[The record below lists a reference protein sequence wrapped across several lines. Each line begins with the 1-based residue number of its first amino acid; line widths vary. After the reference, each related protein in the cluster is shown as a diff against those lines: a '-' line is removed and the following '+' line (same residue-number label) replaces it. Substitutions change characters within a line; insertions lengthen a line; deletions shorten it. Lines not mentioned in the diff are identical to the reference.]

1 MNTTLVIMAA
11 GIGSRFGGLKQA
23 TAITDDGKGI
33 LDFSVLDA
41 KKAGFDK
48 AVIILREDIL
58 SEFDERIGKRLK
70 NIIDTTYVIQDTSS
84 LPEGRKKPFGTGH
97 AILACKDVV
106 KTPFC
111 IINAD
116 DYYGPGSFASVYEY
130 LSENRDDD
138 KYSFCM
144 AGYQLKN
151 TVTEN
156 GHVSRGVC
164 ETDDKGFLR
173 KVTERTKIMKD
184 SGTIA
189 YTEDDG
195 STWVTLDPDTVVSM
209 NFWGFSAA
217 MMDEMKQEFPH
228 ELEKILETNPL
239 KGEYYLPFAADRLV
253 QEGKARVKVITSPD
267 KWYGVTYKEDKEDV
281 QNALQAMKDK
291 GMYPE
296 KLWK

>member
-70 NIIDTTYVIQDTSS
+70 KIIDTTYVIQDTSS

-116 DYYGPGSFASVYEY
+116 DYYGCNAFTAIEKHLEQAKKGEYAILVYELGNT
-130 LSENRDDD
+130 LS
-138 KYSFCM
+138 
-144 AGYQLKN
+144 KN
-151 TVTEN
+151 GTVT
-156 GHVSRGVC
+156 RGVC
-164 ETDDKGFLR
+164 SLNETDYLQGIEE
-173 KVTERTKIMKD
+173 VSKIPYDRRCIYQGKEQILPEK
-184 SGTIA
+184 T
-189 YTEDDG
+189 
-195 STWVTLDPDTVVSM
+195 PVSM
-209 NFWGFSAA
+209 NLWGLTTDIF
-217 MMDEMKQEFPH
+217 DI
-228 ELEKILETNPL
+228 LEKEFEVFL
-239 KGEYYLPFAADRLV
+239 KTADLNKDEFLIPTIIGESLIKYNTSCKAFFNKDR
-253 QEGKARVKVITSPD
+253 
-267 KWYGVTYKEDKEDV
+267 WYGITYKEDLDEVK
-281 QNALQAMKDK
+281 QAMKK
-291 GMYPE
+291 ILEEGKYPE
-296 KLWK
+296 YN

>member
-70 NIIDTTYVIQDTSS
+70 KIIDTTYVIQDTSS

-116 DYYGPGSFASVYEY
+116 DYYGCNAFTAIE
-130 LSENRDDD
+130 
-138 KYSFCM
+138 K
-144 AGYQLKN
+144 
-151 TVTEN
+151 
-156 GHVSRGVC
+156 H
-164 ETDDKGFLR
+164 
-173 KVTERTKIMKD
+173 
-184 SGTIA
+184 
-189 YTEDDG
+189 
-195 STWVTLDPDTVVSM
+195 
-209 NFWGFSAA
+209 
-217 MMDEMKQEFPH
+217 
-228 ELEKILETNPL
+228 LEQAK
-239 KGEYYLPFAADRLV
+239 KGEYAILAYEL
-253 QEGKARVKVITSPD
+253 GNT
-267 KWYGVTYKEDKEDV
+267 
-281 QNALQAMKDK
+281 
-291 GMYPE
+291 
-296 KLWK
+296 